1 MSKTAEEDYE
11 DGEASAAMLPA
22 SLRYG
27 KYAAH
32 RAHLEAEA
40 VEEDD
45 DDNLAAELRKYDI
58 EDREGSPASKLKSVF
73 RELKLGIDKKVPRLS
88 RGLSSSNIQI
98 FAAIANG

>member
-22 SLRYG
+22 SLRCG

-73 RELKLGIDKKVPRLS
+73 SELKLGIDKSSASFK
-88 RGLSSSNIQI
+88 GLSISNIQI